1 MKKTVFFLAAV
12 LIASLITPVEV
23 RAAEDYSD
31 TAYWSELCTNSS
43 SLSENDIQRCKAYRD
58 YAAKESD
65 SLKKKLQDIDAKRAD
80 ISENINVYVEKIK
93 SYEKQINDLNGQI
106 DVLDKQIDD
115 KQKEIDKKQK
125 AIDKEQDEIEKKQE
139 DVDDLRAQVGD
150 RIAKSQDTMRLNVYV
165 EVLMGAKTFED
176 FIRIA
181 NALTDVTNYNKASM
195 TELNDLIVQLQK
207 IKAELESDK
216 AELEAHKKDLEL
228 SKKHLKDKQD
238 SVIAM
243 RYEAQLVSDELNK
256 QLAEQN
262 TNREMITDDI
272 GSIQKT
278 MQSISD
284 KLDMIAQQN
293 AAGPGG
299 WQPSGNGFYHPI
311 PGAHLTPGAGSFQY
325 ASGALHLGA
334 DYGVNVVKG
343 KTPIVAIGQGVVL
356 YTYNGCGDGYMG
368 SSCGAFGN
376 KWQTS
381 QSSWAGGGNQVVLL
395 FVNNGSLYAA
405 KYYHLYLNSISV
417 KVGDIVQGGQQIAT
431 VGTSGS
437 STGTHLHIELFH
449 LGSASQFSSY
459 AQNWDGELEFHTGWG
474 YDLYDHLCDQGASAP
489 CKIHPESVFGR

>member
-1 MKKTVFFLAAV
+1 MKKTVIILAAV
-12 LIASLITPVEV
+12 LVASLITPIQVH
-23 RAAEDYSD
+23 AAEDYSD

-43 SLSENDIQRCKAYRD
+43 SLSEKDIERCKGYRD
-58 YAAKESD
+58 FASSQSD
-65 SLKKKLQDIDAKRAD
+65 SLKEKLKNIDAKRAE
-80 ISENINVYVEKIK
+80 ISKNIDTYVEKIK
-93 SYEKQINDLNGQI
+93 TYETEINEMNVQI
-106 DVLDKQIDD
+106 DKLDKQIAS
-115 KQKEIDKKQK
+115 KQKEIDKKQE
-125 AIDKEQDEIEKKQE
+125 AIDKEQDAIDEKQE
-139 DVDDLRAQVGD
+139 QVDLLRDQVGK
-150 RIAKSQDTMRLNVYV
+150 RIEKSQDTMRLNVYV

-181 NALTDVTNYNKASM
+181 NALSDVTDHNKSSM
-195 TELNDLIVQLQK
+195 VELNDMIIQLQK
-207 IKAELESDK
+207 IKAELEADKEELKRHKKELEDDK
-216 AELEAHKKDLEL
+216 AELKQ
-228 SKKHLKDKQD
+228 KQD

-262 TNREMITDDI
+262 TNREMVTDDI
-272 GSIQKT
+272 DDIQKT

-343 KTPIVAIGQGVVL
+343 KTPIVAIGQGVIL

-381 QSSWAGGGNQVVLL
+381 QSSWAGGGNQIVLL

-405 KYYHLYLNSISV
+405 KYYHLYINSISV

-449 LGSASQFSSY
+449 LGDASQFSSY

-474 YDLYDHLCDQGASAP
+474 YDLYNHLCDRGASAP